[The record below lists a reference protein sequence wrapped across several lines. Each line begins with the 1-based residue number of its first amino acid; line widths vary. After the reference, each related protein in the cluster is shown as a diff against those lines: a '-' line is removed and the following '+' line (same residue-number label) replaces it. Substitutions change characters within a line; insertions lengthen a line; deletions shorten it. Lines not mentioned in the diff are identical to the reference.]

1 MTYKRRED
9 FDYTAIR
16 TAVRQYQVLAGQGGA
31 VTAAAFGAAAAELR
45 RRLNISLEDAAKI
58 LQNALE

>member
-1 MTYKRRED
+1 MVYQRRED

-16 TAVRQYQVLAGQGGA
+16 AAVRQYQVLAQNGGA
-31 VTAAAFGAAAAELR
+31 VAAAAFGAAATELR